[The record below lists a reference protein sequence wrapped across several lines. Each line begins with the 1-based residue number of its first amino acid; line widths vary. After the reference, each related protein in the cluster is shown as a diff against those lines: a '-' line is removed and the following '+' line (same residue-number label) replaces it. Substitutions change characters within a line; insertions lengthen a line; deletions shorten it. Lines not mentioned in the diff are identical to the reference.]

1 MNTTNTT
8 SNKSNKGGT
17 DMEEKLRSL
26 EQQLAAELA
35 KRNDPNEVYDF
46 EAVACI
52 RNEIADLKGKVRPYD
67 AEWFEDL

>member
-1 MNTTNTT
+1 MNTFNTT
-8 SNKSNKGGT
+8 FNKSNKGGA
-17 DMEEKLRSL
+17 DMEEKLRIL

-35 KRNDPNEVYDF
+35 KRDDPRVYDF

-52 RNEIADLKGKVRPYD
+52 RNEIADLKGEVRPYD